1 MHLSV
6 LLGLVLALACALG
19 ASVSGLWKQKGA
31 LQTQDVDIRR
41 PIESAAALFR
51 SKWFLIGWIAA
62 VIAWLMHVG
71 ALALAPL
78 SLGQAVI
85 SGGIVFLG
93 LVAERFFDFRL
104 RRRQW
109 IGLVLMGLAIA
120 VLGAT
125 AHGESNHTSYGLLEM
140 AAFELGAVCLGVAC
154 VVICRLQRLS
164 KHHGVI
170 LGAAGG
176 VLFGICDV
184 SIKAVTSGHH
194 GVLGATPWALIGV
207 LCAIA
212 AFYATARSLQV
223 GDGVGVIAATAST
236 ANLLGILGGIV
247 IFGDPLGNG
256 PVTVTG
262 RLVAFSL
269 AVIAVGLVPAPMRA
283 REAVRQEEKKLEPDE
298 DQRPSRAERAR
309 AEHEAESV
317 ALATAQVAG

>member
-31 LQTQDVDIRR
+31 VQAQAVDIRR
-41 PIESAAALFR
+41 PVESAVALFR

-62 VIAWLMHVG
+62 VIAWLLHVG

-85 SGGIVFLG
+85 AGGIVFLG
-93 LVAERFFDFRL
+93 LLAERFFDFEL
-104 RRRQW
+104 KRRQW
-109 IGLVLMGLAIA
+109 IGLVLMGAAMA

-125 AHGESNHTSYGLLEM
+125 AHGESNHTRYELLEM
-140 AAFELGAVCLGVAC
+140 AAFELGAVALGLAC
-154 VVICRLQRLS
+154 VLVCRLERLS

-184 SIKAVTSGHH
+184 SIKAVTSGNH

-212 AFYATARSLQV
+212 AFYATARSLQL
-223 GDGVGVIAATAST
+223 GDGVPVIAATAST

-247 IFGDPLGNG
+247 IFGDPLGHD
-256 PVTVTG
+256 PITITS
-262 RLVAFSL
+262 RLLAFSL
-269 AVIAVGLVPAPMRA
+269 AIIAVGLVPAPTRA
-283 REAVRQEEKKLEPDE
+283 SHAVRQEEQNKLKAQQHEPP
-298 DQRPSRAERAR
+298 RRAERDPAEREPKAIATQAAR
-309 AEHEAESV
+309 P
-317 ALATAQVAG
+317 

>member
-31 LQTQDVDIRR
+31 VQTQDVDIRR
-41 PIESAAALFR
+41 PIESAVALFR
-51 SKWFLIGWIAA
+51 AKWFLIGWIVA
-62 VIAWLMHVG
+62 VIAWLLHVG
-71 ALALAPL
+71 ALALAPI

-298 DQRPSRAERAR
+298 DQRPSRAEWAR
-309 AEHEAESV
+309 DEHEAESV
-317 ALATAQVAG
+317 ALAAAQVAG